1 MSKILLDIFIDT
13 LKLSGNYNSR
23 FNNFEL
29 NHKIYR
35 NLQLL
40 SKSEKNIIVESYK
53 LHYPEQNNKVQHTW
67 TSMIQKY
74 FDMEFSD

>member
-40 SKSEKNIIVESYK
+40 SKAEK
-53 LHYPEQNNKVQHTW
+53 
-67 TSMIQKY
+67 KY
-74 FDMEFSD
+74 NC